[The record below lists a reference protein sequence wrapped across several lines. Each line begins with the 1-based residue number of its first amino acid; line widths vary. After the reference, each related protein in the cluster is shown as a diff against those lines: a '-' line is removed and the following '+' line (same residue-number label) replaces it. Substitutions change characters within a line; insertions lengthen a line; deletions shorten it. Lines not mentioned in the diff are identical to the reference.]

1 MACQK
6 SQRKKKEAWWTL
18 GWNIMEPLKEME
30 HKKKKRW
37 SSLDKMM
44 LSHKA
49 HIMWPGDRKHLEE
62 VTEGSKQLSG
72 ASG

>member
-1 MACQK
+1 
-6 SQRKKKEAWWTL
+6 
-18 GWNIMEPLKEME
+18 MEPLKGMD

-37 SSLDKMM
+37 TSLDKMM